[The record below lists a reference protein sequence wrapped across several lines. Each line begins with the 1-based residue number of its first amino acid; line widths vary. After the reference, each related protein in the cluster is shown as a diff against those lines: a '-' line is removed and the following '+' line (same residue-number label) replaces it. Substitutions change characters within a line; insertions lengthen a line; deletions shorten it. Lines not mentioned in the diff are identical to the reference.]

1 MDDGFFP
8 SVFIRHNRPL
18 RATLIDDQAW
28 FVTADLARLM
38 GQYNEQRFRRRL
50 DEDQWRESF
59 IRTQAGNEIPVELI
73 SECAVYALLVYFPH
87 PEQRMLRQ
95 WISRTVV
102 PALRSE
108 FDDRH
113 DSPRRSQLPW
123 ETRQISVLEWQSK
136 LWLDIE
142 ELSRWG
148 DPSRG
153 RPVQRFL
160 SRIGVR

>member
-28 FVTADLARLM
+28 FVNSDLARLM

-59 IRTQAGNEIPVELI
+59 IRTQGGGEIPVELI
-73 SECAVYALLVYFPH
+73 SECGVYALLVYFPH
-87 PEQRMLRQ
+87 PEQRVLRQ

-108 FDDRH
+108 FD
-113 DSPRRSQLPW
+113 SCSEAPKRSELFW
-123 ETRQISVLEWQSK
+123 DARQISVLEWQSK
-136 LWLDIE
+136 VWLDID
-142 ELSRWG
+142 ELPRWT
-148 DPSRG
+148 DPTRG
-153 RPVQRFL
+153 KPMQRFL
-160 SRIGVR
+160 SRLGAR

>member
-8 SVFIRHNRPL
+8 SVFIRNNRPL

-28 FVTADLARLM
+28 FVTSDFARLM

-59 IRTQAGNEIPVELI
+59 IRAQSGNEIPVELI
-73 SECAVYALLVYFPH
+73 SECAIYALLVYFPH
-87 PEQRMLRQ
+87 PEQRALRQ

-108 FDDRH
+108 FDSRSE
-113 DSPRRSQLPW
+113 SPRRTQLRW
-123 ETRQISVLEWQSK
+123 EARRINVLEWQNK
-136 LWLDIE
+136 LWLDID
-142 ELSRWG
+142 ELPRWTYASR
-148 DPSRG
+148 SN
-153 RPVQRFL
+153 PVKRLL
-160 SRIGVR
+160 SGIGVR